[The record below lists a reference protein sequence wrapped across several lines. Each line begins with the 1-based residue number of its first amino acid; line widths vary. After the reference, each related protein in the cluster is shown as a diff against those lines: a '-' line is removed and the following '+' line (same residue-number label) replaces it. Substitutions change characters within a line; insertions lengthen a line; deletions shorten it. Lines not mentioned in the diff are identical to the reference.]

1 VIRRFASD
9 AFAIASCIAA
19 AVYFGAQLALWMSR

>member
-1 VIRRFASD
+1 MIRHLASD

-19 AVYFGAQLALWMSR
+19 AVYFGGHLAIWMSR